1 MRTVQLF
8 HRVLVGP
15 CRHMAF
21 QAFCQ
26 TPISTGGHAIHQQGL
41 LTLHKFLAHH
51 LPPSPSS
58 PMLKWEGEHVAA
70 HPVWSRHC
78 VFGPFD
84 CPMAQVLLS
93 LVSWLLHDHM
103 YFSEVTFS
111 QTVSL
116 ICVLRGFKKSS
127 HCSSQEGTWFF
138 RTPHGMC
145 FLAASVSILQ
155 YALCASSMLE
165 ALGSGR

>member
-1 MRTVQLF
+1 M
-8 HRVLVGP
+8 VLVVIWHFKPFAKHPSPPVVTLFTSRG
-15 CRHMAF
+15 
-21 QAFCQ
+21 
-26 TPISTGGHAIHQQGL
+26 SL
-41 LTLHKFLAHH
+41 LHKFLAASFTPFSLVSHV
-51 LPPSPSS
+51 
-58 PMLKWEGEHVAA
+58 EGGAGPVAV

-84 CPMAQVLLS
+84 CPMAQVLVS

-127 HCSSQEGTWFF
+127 HSSSQEGTWFF

-165 ALGSGR
+165 ALGTGR

>member
-41 LTLHKFLAHH
+41 LTLHKFLAASFTPFFLISHV
-51 LPPSPSS
+51 
-58 PMLKWEGEHVAA
+58 EVGGGHVAV

-84 CPMAQVLLS
+84 CPMAQVLVS

-116 ICVLRGFKKSS
+116 ICVAGMKRVLRGFLYCLS
-127 HCSSQEGTWFF
+127 
-138 RTPHGMC
+138 TPIATGL
-145 FLAASVSILQ
+145 FLSNPCNLWMSFTV
-155 YALCASSMLE
+155 ALLAVISC
-165 ALGSGR
+165 R

>member
-1 MRTVQLF
+1 MRIVQLF

-51 LPPSPSS
+51 LPLSSSS

-116 ICVLRGFKKSS
+116 ICVAGMKRVFLGIYEGIFVLFVHLNSNLTLPFKS
-127 HCSSQEGTWFF
+127 
-138 RTPHGMC
+138 
-145 FLAASVSILQ
+145 L
-155 YALCASSMLE
+155 
-165 ALGSGR
+165 